1 MLSILKKLIKH
12 SIIYSFSNIAAKAIG
27 VVLLPLYT
35 KYISLSDFGILGI
48 LEVTLLIAVE
58 FLNLG
63 QGQSLLMLNNSDEYR
78 GKRKSMLFS
87 IVVFSISMCA
97 LFIVLS
103 ESLLPSISKFFAES
117 QQFYKYLRLCIYI
130 VSFRLLNNLF
140 LNKLRADERPV
151 FYTVANLTKLT
162 LTLGFAIYFVAF
174 AKEGITGIL
183 YSYIISEVLTFI
195 LLLPSMISQMSLSF
209 DKKIISVSLKFGIP
223 LIFGSL
229 AMMLLNV
236 SDRYIIKFYTDY
248 ATVGLYDLGYRIAG
262 VLNMFLI
269 MPFTLTLIPFAYR
282 QYGKEGDKRY
292 YTKIMTYLTFV
303 LVWAGLALS
312 LFGKEIIKVF
322 ALNPQFWNAYYVV
335 PVVVFSYVFFG
346 MRIVASLGMFL
357 TKNTKYVAYTTTI
370 ASLFNIGLNFW
381 WIPKFGMMAA
391 AYSTLVSFILLYLI
405 TCYYS
410 NKFYK
415 IPFENYKLTLSIII
429 GVILY
434 LISSL
439 VNDNGSLIRILVKS
453 FLLILFPLILYA
465 FKFYE
470 SAELLTLQNI
480 FIKWKHPSVWKDSFI
495 KGMKKTNNI

>member
-1 MLSILKKLIKH
+1 MLSTLKKLIRH
-12 SIIYSFSNIAAKAIG
+12 SVIYSFSNIAAKAIG

-48 LEVTLLIAVE
+48 LEVTLLITVE

-63 QGQSLLMLNNSDEYR
+63 QGQSLLMLNNSDEYKS
-78 GKRKSMLFS
+78 KRKSMLFS
-87 IVVFSISMCA
+87 IVVFSLIICA
-97 LFIVLS
+97 IFILLS
-103 ESLLPSISKFFAES
+103 ESLLPSISKYFS
-117 QQFYKYLRLCIYI
+117 NSRQFYNYLRLCIYI
-130 VSFRLLNNLF
+130 ISFRLLNNLF

-151 FYTVANLTKLT
+151 FYTLASLVKL
-162 LTLGFAIYFVAF
+162 LFTLGFAVYFVAF
-174 AKEGITGIL
+174 AKRGIIGIL
-183 YSYIISEVLTFI
+183 YSYLISEALTFI
-195 LLLPSMISQMSLSF
+195 LLLPSMISQMNHSF
-209 DKKIISVSLKFGIP
+209 DKKIVSVSLNFGIP

-236 SDRYIIKFYTDY
+236 SDRYIIKYYIDY

-269 MPFTLTLIPFAYR
+269 MPFTLTLIPFAYK
-282 QYGKEGDKRY
+282 QYGQEGDKRY
-292 YTKIMTYLTFV
+292 YTKIMTYMTFI
-303 LVWAGLALS
+303 LVWAGLGLS

-322 ALNPQFWNAYYVV
+322 AFNPKYWDSYVVV
-335 PVVVFSYVFFG
+335 PVVVFSYIFFG

-391 AYSTLVSFILLYLI
+391 AYSTLISFILLYLI

-415 IPFENYKLTLSIII
+415 IPFENSKLALSIIT

-434 LISSL
+434 LLSMFVKDSGL
-439 VNDNGSLIRILVKS
+439 LIRISAKS
-453 FLLILFPLILYA
+453 FSLLVFPFILYF

-470 SAELLTLQNI
+470 SAELITLHKI
-480 FIKWKHPSVWKDSFI
+480 FIKWKHPSVWKDTFI
-495 KGMKKTNNI
+495 NGISRNNL

>member
-1 MLSILKKLIKH
+1 MLSVLKKLIKH
-12 SIIYSFSNIAAKAIG
+12 SVIYSFSNIAAKAIG

-63 QGQSLLMLNNSDEYR
+63 QGQSLLMLNNSDEYKS
-78 GKRKSMLFS
+78 KRKSTLFS
-87 IVVFSISMCA
+87 IVIFSLIVCTI
-97 LFIVLS
+97 FIILS
-103 ESLLPSISKFFAES
+103 ESLLPSVSKFFAES
-117 QQFYKYLRLCIYI
+117 GQFYNYLRFCIYI
-130 VSFRLLNNLF
+130 ISFRLLNNLF

-151 FYTVANLTKLT
+151 FYTIAGLIKLL

-174 AKEGITGIL
+174 AQKGILGVL
-183 YSYIISEVLTFI
+183 YSYVIAEAVTFI
-195 LLLPSMISQMSLSF
+195 ILLPSMISQMSLSF

-236 SDRYIIKFYTDY
+236 SDRYIIKYYIDY

-269 MPFTLTLIPFAYR
+269 MPFTLTLIPFAYK
-282 QYGKEGDKRY
+282 QYGQEGDKRY
-292 YTKIMTYLTFV
+292 YTKIMTYMTFI
-303 LVWAGLALS
+303 LVWAGLGLS

-322 ALNPQFWNAYYVV
+322 ALNPKYWDAYIVV
-335 PVVVFSYVFFG
+335 PVVVFSYIFFG

-391 AYSTLVSFILLYLI
+391 AYSTLISFILLYLI
-405 TCYYS
+405 TYYYS
-410 NKFYK
+410 NRFYK
-415 IPFENYKLTLSIII
+415 IPFENSKLTVSIIT
-429 GVILY
+429 GLILY
-434 LISSL
+434 LISTL
-439 VNDNGSLIRILVKS
+439 VNNSDLLIRILVKS
-453 FLLILFPLILYA
+453 ISLLAYPFILY
-465 FKFYE
+465 FLKFYE
-470 SAELLTLQNI
+470 SAELVTLHNI
-480 FIKWKHPSVWKDSFI
+480 FIKWQHPSVWKDTFT
-495 KGMKKTNNI
+495 KGFKKNI